1 MKIYSREQFVQGLAD
16 IALSVMYLVR
26 GISQWDGFAIT
37 MAVLWMILGIICITV
52 SLDEER
58 AAQARKNSESLR
70 QTARTRF
77 GKWSGIVLNAGWAA
91 AIGGLLLLLPRPDLA
106 GPATLIVLLGFL
118 YEVLIAELL
127 QSRR

>member
-1 MKIYSREQFVQGLAD
+1 MKIHDQSRFVQGLAN
-16 IALSVMYLVR
+16 IGLGGMYLVR
-26 GISQWDGFAIT
+26 GIPRRDGFAIT
-37 MAVLWMILGIICITV
+37 MAVLWGILGIVCITV
-52 SLDEER
+52 SLNEEQ

-77 GKWSGIVLNAGWAA
+77 GKWSGIVLNAGWAV

-106 GPATLIVLLGFL
+106 GPAMLIVLLGFL
-118 YEVLIAELL
+118 YEVLIEELL